1 MPTGEVKNTP
11 MNGNTK
17 ITEIFIYR
25 RGKYYYIEYLLLNE
39 DESESKRDEYRAIKY
54 STLKNKLDDLLK
66 EYELV

>member
-1 MPTGEVKNTP
+1 M
-11 MNGNTK
+11 TK
-17 ITEIFIYR
+17 IAEIFIIK

-39 DESESKRDEYRAIKY
+39 DESESKRMEYKALKY